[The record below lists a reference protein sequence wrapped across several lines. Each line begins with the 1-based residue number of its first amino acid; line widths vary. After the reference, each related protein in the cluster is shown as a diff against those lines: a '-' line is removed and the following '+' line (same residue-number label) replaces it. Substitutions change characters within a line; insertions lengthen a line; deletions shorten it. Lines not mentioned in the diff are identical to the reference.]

1 MVDKQGQAIDID
13 RFIEGMRNV
22 PSVVTVVTMGDE
34 SGVWG
39 ITIGSFVSLSL
50 DPPLICFNV
59 QRSIPIHDP
68 IVRADRYVVHVL
80 REDQAELSDLFARSD
95 LSSEEKFKDLVYTM
109 ESGCPILSDAFVR
122 FHCTRYDVLPGGD
135 HSILLGLVNDVTTGT
150 VGRPVVYHHR
160 AYHGIGRHIAD
171 HQ

>member
-1 MVDKQGQAIDID
+1 MADKQIQAINID

-68 IVRADRYVVHVL
+68 IVKADRYIVHVL
-80 REDQAELSDLFARSD
+80 REDQADLSDLFANSD
-95 LSSEEKFKDLVYTM
+95 LSREKQFKDLVYAM
-109 ESGCPILSDAFVR
+109 DSGCPVLDDAFIR
-122 FHCTRYDVLPGGD
+122 FHCSRHDVHPGGD
-135 HSILLGLVNDVTTGT
+135 HSILLGLVNDVTTGI

-160 AYHGIGRHIAD
+160 AYYGIGRHIAD